1 MTPVA
6 TLPRRVALVLVL
18 LALAGPVTRAE
29 TLQEA
34 WELALQ
40 RDHALASVRSQ
51 AEAADLDAQAARAQ
65 RWPTVAVSG
74 SYARLDD
81 SPAFDFSWTGLPMTS
96 PELFEDDE
104 VIVGAA
110 SVTIPLYTSGRVA
123 SSIAAAAARG
133 RGAGA
138 QVTAAVSDL
147 KLAVADAYVDV
158 LRTRKA
164 LEVAQSSV
172 RSLESLAHDAASMFE
187 RELVPKND
195 ALAAQ
200 VALANA
206 RQNELRVANAAEI
219 ALATYNR
226 RLGQPMQRAVDLAE
240 ALATPAGVADSL
252 ETLTEQALER
262 RPELTMLDAHADA
275 YAQLARTERARTLP
289 QFALS
294 AGYHYLENRFLDDE
308 TVGVAGIGVQW
319 ALFDGGQTR
328 KRAAALERT
337 RKATQQQRAEAASLV
352 ELQVREYW
360 LGVREARER
369 VRVTAEAAAQAEESL
384 RIARERYGAGLGTH
398 TQTLEAETLR
408 VQALGNRDDARL
420 DERLAELRL
429 LRAVGRL

>member
-40 RDHALASVRSQ
+40 RDHALAAVRSQ

-219 ALATYNR
+219 ALASYNR
-226 RLGQPMQRAVDLAE
+226 RLGQPMERAVDLAE

-429 LRAVGRL
+429 LRAAGRL

>member
-40 RDHALASVRSQ
+40 RDHALAAVRSQ

-219 ALATYNR
+219 ALANYNR

-429 LRAVGRL
+429 LRAAGRL

>member
-40 RDHALASVRSQ
+40 RDHALAAVRSQ

-219 ALATYNR
+219 ALASYNR
-226 RLGQPMQRAVDLAE
+226 RLGQPMERAVDLAE
-240 ALATPAGVADSL
+240 ALTTPAGVADSL

-429 LRAVGRL
+429 LRAAGRL